1 MGGDSAAERDFD
13 EMNQADL
20 RKVAKELGVR
30 QCGVRVAELKDACKR
45 AAEAAA
51 KEACEGVEPEAE
63 RDFES
68 MNKEELRMVAKEL
81 GVRQRGAN
89 VAELKAACKCVVRE
103 QQQQK
108 TLIVRLVGNA
118 CVADAAATL
127 AGSNSGHSGA
137 GAVLELACQAL
148 PAAWKCI
155 TVKPISLW
163 SKGRLAKVLQ
173 LRNTSKLNAKRRR
186 ERAILMVKD
195 QCAGRTSGAC
205 FGLETMLHHVG
216 MHMDFQATRSKEAV
230 LEYITKYMTKCI
242 DQSGEVPT
250 GVHPSHLE

>member
-1 MGGDSAAERDFD
+1 MGGASAAERDFD

-127 AGSNSGHSGA
+127 AGSNSGHSGP

-148 PAAWKCI
+148 PAAWKRI
-155 TVKPISLW
+155 A
-163 SKGRLAKVLQ
+163 KGRLAKLLQ
-173 LRNTSKLNAKRRR
+173 LRNTSKFNAKRRR